1 MRAASSAYTRK
12 LSSARLEFATDRRL
26 RTALLVAF
34 AAALLSLA
42 AVTGLRM
49 YANGDA
55 PMTRQYQLQQE
66 NEALRGDVARLKTEL
81 QMERSTHKALDG
93 QVAELNERAT
103 ALQSEVSF
111 FNAQGG
117 RRAKTH

>member
-42 AVTGLRM
+42 AATGLRM

-55 PMTRQYQLQQE
+55 PMTRQYQLQRE
-66 NEALRGDVARLKTEL
+66 NEGLRADVARLMTEL
-81 QMERSTHKALDG
+81 QMERSTRKALDG

-103 ALQSEVSF
+103 ALQSEVNF

-117 RRAKTH
+117 RRAKSH